1 MARKAI
7 LEGGKRDEIIAAA
20 TTLFFTEGFE
30 STSVRKVLKIVDG
43 EVGMFYHYFSSK
55 EELFDVVV
63 DRFFRQYALDF
74 EAMLKDVSTPEMF
87 VDAFL
92 PSYEE
97 SMAKYTSVKSNMHW
111 TIRSALHERTV
122 FSLIPAVEDLLTR
135 FGYQGK
141 YPLDTA
147 SAILIG
153 SISGAVH
160 STSFETLNEA
170 QKKALLLQMVKEFL
184 A

>member
-30 STSVRKVLKIVDG
+30 NTSVRKVLKQVDG

-55 EELFDVVV
+55 EELFDVVT

-74 EAMLKDVSTPEMF
+74 EAMLQDVASPEML
-87 VDAFL
+87 VDLFL
-92 PSYEE
+92 PFYEE
-97 SMAKYTSVKSNMHW
+97 AMVKYTSVKGSMHW

-122 FSLIPAVEDLLTR
+122 ASLIPAIESILGRL
-135 FGYQGK
+135 GYVGSL
-141 YPLDTA
+141 PADTVA
-147 SAILIG
+147 AVLVGSVSA
-153 SISGAVH
+153 AVH
-160 STSFETLNEA
+160 SASFEAMEEA
-170 QKKALLLQMVKEFL
+170 QKKALLLELIHKNL

>member
-20 TTLFFTEGFE
+20 TALFFTEGFE
-30 STSVRKVLKIVDG
+30 NTSVRKILQKVDG
-43 EVGMFYHYFSSK
+43 EIGMFYHYFSSK

-63 DRFFRQYALDF
+63 DRFFRQYALDV
-74 EAMLKDVSTPEMF
+74 EAMLKEVKTPEMF
-87 VDAFL
+87 IDVFL
-92 PSYEE
+92 PSFEE

-122 FSLIPAVEDLLTR
+122 SSLVPAVEALLTR
-135 FGYQGK
+135 FGYKGD

-147 SAILIG
+147 AAMLIG
-153 SISGAVH
+153 SISGAIH
-160 STSFETLNEA
+160 SRSFESMKEEE
-170 QKKALLLQMVKEFL
+170 KKSLLLQLINETL